1 MATKTAQAARLNPAQ
16 TRHKPAQARL
26 NNVPGAIYLNKNR
39 YWWKVQL
46 PGETK
51 PVARPL
57 VPLGSKF
64 ATTDSSVA
72 GKLAINL
79 YQQSI
84 YQNCTGPIETVTS
97 IASLVRAYHDHAKI
111 YYRTPDGKATKEP
124 DNIKYACVLLLKH
137 YAAISPEEFGPL
149 RLIELRDYMIK
160 EKLARGVI
168 NQRIGMIRRMF
179 KWAASRQFISPILYQ
194 GLATVEGLRAGRS
207 AAKET
212 ARVKPIEDQ
221 YVYAI
226 LPYTTPVV
234 AAMTELQLLT
244 GMRPAELSMMRP
256 CDIDRSKEIWHYT
269 PGHHKT
275 SYRQI
280 ERIVSIGPR
289 GQEILR
295 PFLLRP
301 AEAYCFSPIESE
313 KYRRAKLTEAR
324 ETPPSHGNSV
334 GTNRK
339 ENPQVQP
346 GNCYDSESYRKAI
359 THAIRAANKAIS
371 EQAKQQGIK
380 DPELIPDWTPYRMR
394 HTAATK
400 VRKEM
405 GYETAGA
412 TLGHTNMSATEIYA
426 ERNQGLADE
435 AARRLG

>member
-1 MATKTAQAARLNPAQ
+1 LGNLTANHASYNFSYNFLRIKRQRKKQKRKVKTMATKAAQ
-16 TRHKPAQARL
+16 TRL
-26 NNVPGAIYLNKNR
+26 NNVPGTIYLNKNR
-39 YWWKVQL
+39 YWYKVQL
-46 PGETK
+46 PGEPK
-51 PVARPL
+51 PSARPL
-57 VPLGSKF
+57 KSVGATF
-64 ATTDSSVA
+64 ATTDYSVA
-72 GKLAINL
+72 VELAKNL

-84 YQNCTGPIETVTS
+84 YQNCTGPIET
-97 IASLVRAYHDHAKI
+97 
-111 YYRTPDGKATKEP
+111 
-124 DNIKYACVLLLKH
+124 
-137 YAAISPEEFGPL
+137 
-149 RLIELRDYMIK
+149 
-160 EKLARGVI
+160 
-168 NQRIGMIRRMF
+168 
-179 KWAASRQFISPILYQ
+179 
-194 GLATVEGLRAGRS
+194 
-207 AAKET
+207 
-212 ARVKPIEDQ
+212 VKPIEDQ

-234 AAMTELQLLT
+234 AAMIELQLLT

-256 CDIDRSKEIWHYT
+256 CDIDRTKEIWHYT
-269 PGHHKT
+269 PQHHKT

-295 PFLLRP
+295 SYLLRP

-313 KYRRAKLTEAR
+313 KYRRAKMTENR
-324 ETPPSHGNSV
+324 TTPPSHVNSV
-334 GTNRK
+334 GSNRK
-339 ENPQVQP
+339 EKPQVQP

-359 THAIRAANKAIS
+359 THAIRAANKAIW

-380 DPELIPDWTPYRMR
+380 NPKLIPDWTPYRMR

-412 TLGHTNMSATEIYA
+412 TLGHTNMSAMAIYA